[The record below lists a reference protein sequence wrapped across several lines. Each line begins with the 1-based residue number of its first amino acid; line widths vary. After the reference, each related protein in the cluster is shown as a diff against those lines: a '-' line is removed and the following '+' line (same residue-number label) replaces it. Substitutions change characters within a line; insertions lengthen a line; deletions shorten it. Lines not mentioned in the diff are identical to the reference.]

1 MNSLYDVVIIGGG
14 LVGASLAA
22 ALRHSP
28 LKVALLEAGHWSP
41 PDAILP
47 SSYDERVLAL
57 NYASQRI
64 LHSLGVWEKVNQ
76 LATPIKH
83 IHVSDQG
90 HFGKARLHC
99 EEIQLPALGY
109 VLAARQL
116 GQALQQTLQQGD
128 VDIQAKIT
136 VTDFKQHPDFMELQ
150 CLQQG
155 APRIINSRVV
165 IIADG
170 SDSQLREKLGL
181 LTTQQDYGQTA
192 IIANV
197 SLEKSHQY
205 TAFER
210 FTAKGP
216 FALLPLAN
224 KDCSLVWTM
233 PPDAVP
239 ATLELSDREFLT
251 ALQREFGWKLGA
263 FTHVGA
269 RHAYPLRLVRTPQSV
284 SARSVVIGNAAH
296 TLHPIAG
303 QGFNLGLRDVASL
316 SEILLAPQHA
326 GRDLGS
332 AAVLNAYAAIQQP
345 DQARVAG
352 VTHRLVQIFSNN
364 LPGLR
369 HLRGLG
375 LLSLDR
381 CVPLKYQFMRQMTG
395 LNAYPSKLLCGFI
408 EHSG

>member
-83 IHVSDQG
+83 IQVSDQG

-116 GQALQQTLQQGD
+116 GQALQQTLQQGK
-128 VDIQAKIT
+128 VEIQSKIT
-136 VTDFKQHPDFMELQ
+136 VTDFKQHPDFIELQ

-155 APRIINSRVV
+155 TPRLVNSRVV

-181 LTTQQDYGQTA
+181 LTTLQDYGQTA

-197 SLEKSHQY
+197 SLEKSHQN

-224 KDCSLVWTM
+224 KDCSLVWTV
-233 PPDAVP
+233 PPDSVQAK
-239 ATLELSDREFLT
+239 LELSEREFLA

-269 RHAYPLRLVRTPQSV
+269 RHAYPLRLVRTLQSISV
-284 SARSVVIGNAAH
+284 RSVVIGNAAH

-316 SEILLAPQHA
+316 SEILLTAHQA
-326 GRDLGS
+326 GQDLGS
-332 AAVLNAYAAIQQP
+332 AAVLNSYAAIQQP

-352 VTHRLVQIFSNN
+352 VTDSLVQVFSNN

-375 LLSLDR
+375 LLALDH
-381 CVPLKYQFMRQMTG
+381 CAPLKHHFMRQMTG
-395 LNAYPSKLLCGFI
+395 LHAYPSRLLCGVV
-408 EHSG
+408 EK

>member
-1 MNSLYDVVIIGGG
+1 MNRLYDVVIIGGG

-28 LKVALLEAGHWSP
+28 LKVTLLEAGHWSP

-64 LHSLGVWEKVNQ
+64 LHSLGVWEKINQ

-116 GQALQQTLQQGD
+116 GQALQQTLQQGK
-128 VDIQAKIT
+128 VEIQAKTT
-136 VTDFKQHPDFMELQ
+136 VTDFKQHPDFIELQ

-155 APRIINSRVV
+155 TPQLVNSRVV

-170 SDSQLREKLGL
+170 SDSKLREKLGL
-181 LTTQQDYGQTA
+181 LTTQQDYTQTA

-197 SLEKSHQY
+197 SVEKSHQN

-210 FTAKGP
+210 FTANGP

-224 KDCSLVWTM
+224 KNCSLVWTVQ
-233 PPDAVP
+233 PDSVQAKL
-239 ATLELSDREFLT
+239 ALSEREFLA

-263 FTHVGA
+263 FTQVGT
-269 RHAYPLRLVRTPQSV
+269 RHAYPLRLVRTPQSI
-284 SARSVVIGNAAH
+284 STRSVVIGNAAH

-316 SEILLAPQHA
+316 SDILLTAHQA
-326 GRDLGS
+326 EQDLGS

-352 VTHRLVQIFSNN
+352 VTDSLVQIFSNN

-369 HLRGLG
+369 HVRGLG
-375 LLSLDR
+375 LLALDH
-381 CVPLKYQFMRQMTG
+381 CSPLKRHFMRQMTG
-395 LNAYPSKLLCGFI
+395 LNAYPSQLLCGVV
-408 EHSG
+408 EK

>member
-22 ALRHSP
+22 ALRHTP

-64 LHSLGVWEKVNQ
+64 LHSLGVWEKVSA

-83 IHVSDQG
+83 IQVSDQG

-109 VLAARQL
+109 VIAARQL
-116 GQALQQTLQQGD
+116 GQALQQILQQGK
-128 VDIQAKIT
+128 VEIQAKIT
-136 VTDFKQHPDFMELQ
+136 VTDFKQHADFIELQ
-150 CLQQG
+150 CLQ
-155 APRIINSRVV
+155 ADTTCLLKSRVV

-181 LTTQQDYGQTA
+181 VTTQQDYGQTA

-216 FALLPLAN
+216 LALLPLAN
-224 KDCSLVWTM
+224 QDCSLVWTV
-233 PPDAVP
+233 PPEEVQTKL
-239 ATLELSDREFLT
+239 TLSKREFLA
-251 ALQREFGWKLGA
+251 ALQSEFGWKLGA
-263 FTHVGA
+263 FTHVGT

-284 SARSVVIGNAAH
+284 STRSVVIGNAAH

-316 SEILLAPQHA
+316 SEILLTAYQA
-326 GRDLGS
+326 EQDLGS
-332 AAVLNAYAAIQQP
+332 ASVLNAYAAIQQP

-352 VTHRLVQIFSNN
+352 VTNSLVQVFSNN

-369 HLRGLG
+369 QLRSLG
-375 LLSLDR
+375 LLALDH
-381 CVPLKYQFMRQMTG
+381 CAPLKRHFMRQMTG
-395 LNAYPSKLLCGFI
+395 LNAYPSQLLCGVVKK
-408 EHSG
+408 

>member
-64 LHSLGVWEKVNQ
+64 LQSLGVWEKVRT

-99 EEIQLPALGY
+99 DEIQLPALGY

-116 GQALQQTLQQGD
+116 GQALQQTLQQGT
-128 VDIQAKIT
+128 VEIQAKLSVNAFT
-136 VTDFKQHPDFMELQ
+136 QHADYIELQ
-150 CLQQG
+150 CVQAGSARTLC
-155 APRIINSRVV
+155 SRVV
-165 IIADG
+165 VIADG
-170 SDSQLREKLGL
+170 SDSQLREQLGL
-181 LTTQQDYGQTA
+181 STTQQDYGQTA

-210 FTAKGP
+210 FTAQGP

-224 KDCSLVWTM
+224 KDCSLVWTVS
-233 PPDAVP
+233 PDTVP
-239 ATLELSDREFLT
+239 AKLALSEREFLA
-251 ALQREFGWKLGA
+251 ALQAEFGWKLGA
-263 FTHVGA
+263 FTQVGM
-269 RHAYPLRLVRTPQSV
+269 RHAYPLRLVRTPHSV
-284 SARSVVIGNAAH
+284 STRSVVIGNAAH

-316 SEILLAPQHA
+316 TDILLNAHQA
-326 GRDLGS
+326 GQDLGS
-332 AAVLNAYAAIQQP
+332 APVLNQYAAIQQP

-352 VTHRLVQIFSNN
+352 MTDGLVQVFSNN
-364 LPGLR
+364 VFGLR
-369 HLRGLG
+369 HLRGMG
-375 LLSLDR
+375 LLALDR
-381 CVPLKYQFMRQMTG
+381 CAPLKQHFMRQMTG
-395 LNAYPSKLLCGFI
+395 LNAYPSHLLCGVV
-408 EHSG
+408 EK

>member
-22 ALRHSP
+22 ALRHTP

-64 LHSLGVWEKVNQ
+64 LHSLGVWEKVSA

-83 IHVSDQG
+83 IQVSDQG

-109 VLAARQL
+109 VIAARQL
-116 GQALQQTLQQGD
+116 GQALQQILQQGK
-128 VDIQAKIT
+128 VEIQAKIT
-136 VTDFKQHPDFMELQ
+136 VTDFKQHADFIELQ
-150 CLQQG
+150 CLQ
-155 APRIINSRVV
+155 ADTTCLLKSRVV

-181 LTTQQDYGQTA
+181 VTTQQDYGQTA

-216 FALLPLAN
+216 LALLPLAN
-224 KDCSLVWTM
+224 QDCSLVWTV
-233 PPDAVP
+233 PPEEVQTKL
-239 ATLELSDREFLT
+239 TLSKREFLA
-251 ALQREFGWKLGA
+251 ALQSEFGWKLGA
-263 FTHVGA
+263 FTHVGT

-284 SARSVVIGNAAH
+284 STRSVVIGNAAH

-316 SEILLAPQHA
+316 SDILLAAHQA
-326 GRDLGS
+326 GQDLGS
-332 AAVLNAYAAIQQP
+332 ASVLNAYAAIQQP

-352 VTHRLVQIFSNN
+352 VTNSLVQVFSNN
-364 LPGLR
+364 LLGLR
-369 HLRGLG
+369 QLRSLG
-375 LLSLDR
+375 LLALDR
-381 CVPLKYQFMRQMTG
+381 CAPLKRHFMRQMTG
-395 LNAYPSKLLCGFI
+395 LNAYPSQLLCGVVKK
-408 EHSG
+408 